1 MALAIASL
9 VAPTAAAAADPAD
22 DRRGRH
28 VGFEQRA
35 EQARARANERAA
47 SRAWRSEAR
56 PAPAE
61 RAQPRM
67 RGNWSR
73 GDGDRPRAQPDRS
86 PGQGW
91 MAARAAQQSRAAA
104 EQRQRESDNR
114 ERARAANRNWSE
126 GRDTN
131 AWRQERRGDRPDRRD
146 GYRSDRRD
154 GWRSGDRDNWR
165 KDRDRDWRDDRRG
178 DWRQDRRGDWRNDSD
193 RDRTA
198 WRDRDHNRWDRHQWR
213 RDHRYDW
220 QNYRS
225 RHHSI
230 YRIGRYYAPYRNYSY
245 TRLSIGFGL
254 SPLFYSSRYWIDD
267 PWYYRLPPVYGPYR
281 WVRYYDDALLV
292 NIYTGEVVDV
302 IYEFFW

>member
-1 MALAIASL
+1 
-9 VAPTAAAAADPAD
+9 
-22 DRRGRH
+22 
-28 VGFEQRA
+28 
-35 EQARARANERAA
+35 
-47 SRAWRSEAR
+47 
-56 PAPAE
+56 
-61 RAQPRM
+61 
-67 RGNWSR
+67 
-73 GDGDRPRAQPDRS
+73 
-86 PGQGW
+86 

-165 KDRDRDWRDDRRG
+165 NDRDRDWRD
-178 DWRQDRRGDWRNDSD
+178 DRRGDWRNDSD